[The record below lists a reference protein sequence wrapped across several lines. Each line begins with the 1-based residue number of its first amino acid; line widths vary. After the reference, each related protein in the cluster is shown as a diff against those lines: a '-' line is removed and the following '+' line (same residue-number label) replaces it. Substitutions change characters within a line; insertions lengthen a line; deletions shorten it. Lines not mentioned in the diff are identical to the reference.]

1 MFNLHFFNNY
11 LCLSVY
17 ETCKLISLSL
27 CISDFLGISIY
38 YEEIDNKRVMIVA
51 GNQHKQ

>member
-1 MFNLHFFNNY
+1 MLNILFFSY
-11 LCLSVY
+11 FCAR
-17 ETCKLISLSL
+17 
-27 CISDFLGISIY
+27 ISIY